1 MGSYLSTN
9 RSNSDETT
17 LNTSSGA
24 YRYPPKNGG
33 AYFSNHFIMGGEKF
47 DTPQPEAFLFGE
59 NSDLNFLDTKP
70 APFPYPPPQATEPT
84 KTLRSLI
91 NIRRDS
97 VHLSLIPG
105 QKKLPIPPTIDSDTD
120 EYQHQSIIGK
130 IEMKNVK
137 KYLVKFVVK
146 S

>member
-9 RSNSDETT
+9 RTT
-17 LNTSSGA
+17 AEESELQSALGA
-24 YRYPPKNGG
+24 YRFPPKSGG
-33 AYFSNHFIMGGEKF
+33 PYFSNHFIMGGEKF

-59 NSDLNFLDTKP
+59 NSDLNFLGTKP

-97 VHLSLIPG
+97 VHLVPVPD
-105 QKKLPIPPTIDSDTD
+105 QTPIPSSPS
-120 EYQHQSIIGK
+120 HSPRK
-130 IEMKNVK
+130 
-137 KYLVKFVVK
+137 
-146 S
+146 